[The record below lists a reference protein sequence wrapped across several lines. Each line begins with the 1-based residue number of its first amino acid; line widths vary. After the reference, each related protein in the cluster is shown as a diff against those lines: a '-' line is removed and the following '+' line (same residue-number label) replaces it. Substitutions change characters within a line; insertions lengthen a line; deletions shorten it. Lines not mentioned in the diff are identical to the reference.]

1 MDSGVDPRGLYLK
14 AIWILDMKTVSSHI
28 LVMVV
33 QTGDAGLGNL
43 EEVQVPGVGTL
54 LSLCDPRLGGE
65 DEIEFAKHWRS
76 VWTWVMSL

>member
-1 MDSGVDPRGLYLK
+1 
-14 AIWILDMKTVSSHI
+14 
-28 LVMVV
+28 MVV